1 MANASGLFICNVCRY
16 LRISHTHFDEEI
28 LDLIEAA
35 RADLL
40 LGGIKSE
47 KVEDE
52 NDALIKRAI
61 ICYVKAEF
69 GLDNADAEKYRESYN
84 MLKRHLMLSSE
95 YLEKEE

>member
-1 MANASGLFICNVCRY
+1 MANISEQLVYSIRRY
-16 LRISHTHFDEEI
+16 LRINHTHLDAEI
-28 LDLIEAA
+28 TDLIGAA

-40 LGGIKSE
+40 LGGIKVA

-61 ICYVKAEF
+61 VCYAKAEF
-69 GLDNADAEKYRESYN
+69 GLDNADADKYRESYN

-95 YLEKEE
+95 YIEEA

>member
-1 MANASGLFICNVCRY
+1 MANISETLVYSIRQY
-16 LRISHTHFDEEI
+16 LRINHTRLDAEI
-28 LDLIEAA
+28 TDLIGAA

-40 LGGIKSE
+40 LGGIKAA

-61 ICYVKAEF
+61 VCYVKAEF

-84 MLKRHLMLSSE
+84 MLKRHLMLSGE
-95 YLEKEE
+95 YIGEA